1 MVNQQLFL
9 LLLLS
14 SVIGAVGCAA
24 RAPASSPVP
33 LVSPAAS
40 LSATRAGGA
49 ALAAER
55 IGSAEP
61 VFATI
66 EEAVQGAFDAA
77 EVRSGPADRDRLQ
90 IGTIRRIAGGFV
102 WTEPVR
108 SRGTVSGSAPMRARL
123 RLGPEDVA
131 VYSVHPRSGQA
142 DVDRLNES
150 VGAGERRLVDEQDP
164 LHRPLF
170 VCTPSRR
177 ILRYAGPE
185 AERAEALEVVR
196 AD

>member
-1 MVNQQLFL
+1 M
-9 LLLLS
+9 S

-24 RAPASSPVP
+24 RAPASSPVSGLAP
-33 LVSPAAS
+33 VTTLSAGPAAVSPAEGRGES
-40 LSATRAGGA
+40 GQ
-49 ALAAER
+49 
-55 IGSAEP
+55 P

-66 EEAVQGAFDAA
+66 EDAVQAAFAAA
-77 EVRSGPADRDRLQ
+77 EDRSGPADRDRLQ
-90 IGTIRRIAGGFV
+90 IGTIRRTPGGFV

-108 SRGTVSGSAPMRARL
+108 SRGTVSGSTPMRARF

-142 DVDRLNES
+142 DLDRLNES

-170 VCTPSRR
+170 VRTPSRR
-177 ILRYAGPE
+177 ILRYPGP
-185 AERAEALEVVR
+185 AEREEALEVVR
-196 AD
+196 AN

>member
-9 LLLLS
+9 LFLS
-14 SVIGAVGCAA
+14 ISVVGAVGCAV
-24 RAPASSPVP
+24 RAPASSPTSALAPVASVSTARAA
-33 LVSPAAS
+33 VSPEVG
-40 LSATRAGGA
+40 RADSG
-49 ALAAER
+49 
-55 IGSAEP
+55 EP

-66 EEAVQGAFDAA
+66 EEAVEDAFEAA
-77 EVRSGPADRDRLQ
+77 EARSGPAERDRLQ
-90 IGTIRRIAGGFV
+90 IGTIRRISDGFV

-108 SRGTVSGSAPMRARL
+108 SRASVRENAPLRARF

-142 DVDRLNES
+142 DLDRLNES
-150 VGAGERRLVDEQDP
+150 VGVGERRLVDEQDP

-170 VCTPSRR
+170 VRTPSRR
-177 ILRYAGPE
+177 VLRYAGT
-185 AERAEALEVVR
+185 ERSEALEVVR